1 MKTNLIILL
10 CVALILSFSSCQEET
25 FTKEETF
32 TEEETFSAETI
43 EEEET
48 LSDVEIE
55 LVKTEIVE
63 WQGFNPDEIGWREV
77 EKFDGVD
84 AYIFSCVVCEEE
96 YVQYSFV
103 VSVEY
108 YKGEIDID
116 AWQLYEKGGAE

>member
-1 MKTNLIILL
+1 MKTNLILLL
-10 CVALILSFSSCQEET
+10 CVVLILSFSSCQE
-25 FTKEETF
+25 K
-32 TEEETFSAETI
+32 TFSGETI
-43 EEEET
+43 EEAET

-63 WQGFNPDEIGWREV
+63 WKGFNPDEIGWREV

-84 AYIFSCVVCEEE
+84 AYIFSCVVYEEE

-108 YKGEIDID
+108 YKGEIDVD

>member
-1 MKTNLIILL
+1 VTL
-10 CVALILSFSSCQEET
+10 VEET
-25 FTKEETF
+25 LA
-32 TEEETFSAETI
+32 EEETFVEETFSIETI

-55 LVKTEIVE
+55 LVKTEIVK
-63 WQGFNPDEIGWREV
+63 WKGFNPDEIGWREV

-84 AYIFSCVVCEEE
+84 GYIFSCVVCEEE

-116 AWQLYEKGGAE
+116 AWQLYAKGGAK

>member
-1 MKTNLIILL
+1 MKTNLIIIL
-10 CVALILSFSSCQEET
+10 CIALIFAFTSCQEET
-25 FTKEETF
+25 
-32 TEEETFSAETI
+32 
-43 EEEET
+43 
-48 LSDVEIE
+48 LSDMEIE

-84 AYIFSCVVCEEE
+84 AYIFSCVVYEEE

>member
-10 CVALILSFSSCQEET
+10 FVALILSFSSCQEET
-25 FTKEETF
+25 F
-32 TEEETFSAETI
+32 SVETI

-77 EKFDGVD
+77 EKFDGID

-108 YKGEIDID
+108 YNGEIDVD